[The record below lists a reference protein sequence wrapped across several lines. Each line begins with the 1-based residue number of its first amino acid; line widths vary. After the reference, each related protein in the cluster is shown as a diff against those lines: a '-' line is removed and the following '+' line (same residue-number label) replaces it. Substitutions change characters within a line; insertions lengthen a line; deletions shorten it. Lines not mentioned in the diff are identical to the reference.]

1 MDPMGESPY
10 LDKPNGFAMNFLG
23 AAPRFCNAVT
33 KKLGTLLYFCWYIFI
48 TRPLRCLATGWLR
61 EIGLTSIQMH
71 CVYIYIL
78 VYVYIYIYTHIDTYE
93 FQILHD
99 AFDFTLYVLYLKIC
113 DPLNPNA
120 LFRVSIDLHCV
131 PRRGGRSHE
140 VPDDTSLPQNPTKAV
155 WWGHQPSPGLCG
167 QNGVDMFHEVIEV
180 IAARNTLYNI
190 VYHFNSFHRCNYV
203 MAFYDISIYFMFL
216 LIFLLISA
224 EICPRRRRQRIFGA
238 SCTALRASSPP
249 SWTTNSVA
257 AWLLMVAVCD
267 INKSSLK
274 CYSSARRVL

>member
-1 MDPMGESPY
+1 MGESPY

-78 VYVYIYIYTHIDTYE
+78 VYVYIYTHILIHMN
-93 FQILHD
+93 FRCFMMPLILLCMFCISRFATHSIPML
-99 AFDFTLYVLYLKIC
+99 FFGS
-113 DPLNPNA
+113 PLI
-120 LFRVSIDLHCV
+120 SIDLHCV

-155 WWGHQPSPGLCG
+155 
-167 QNGVDMFHEVIEV
+167 
-180 IAARNTLYNI
+180 
-190 VYHFNSFHRCNYV
+190 
-203 MAFYDISIYFMFL
+203 
-216 LIFLLISA
+216 
-224 EICPRRRRQRIFGA
+224 
-238 SCTALRASSPP
+238 
-249 SWTTNSVA
+249 
-257 AWLLMVAVCD
+257 
-267 INKSSLK
+267 
-274 CYSSARRVL
+274 